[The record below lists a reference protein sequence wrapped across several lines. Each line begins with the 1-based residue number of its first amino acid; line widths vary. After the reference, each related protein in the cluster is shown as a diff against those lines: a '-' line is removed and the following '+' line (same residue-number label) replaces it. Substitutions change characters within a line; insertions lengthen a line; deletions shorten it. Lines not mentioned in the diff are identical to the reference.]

1 MIVPTSTV
9 SFLIRELLYY
19 LVERSVIILFAMAS
33 ETESN
38 TVLKLQADYFDL
50 FDLRIAKVLG
60 TGKSAEVV
68 LAVSNSFEGINRA
81 VKRFSLKK
89 KDLEKRNIS
98 LERAKK
104 LFYHEVKIV
113 RDLEHPNI
121 IGGSNGIECPGYLA
135 IAMDYCPRGNLAD
148 HLKRMNSGLID
159 RFFTGV
165 VAGVD
170 YIHSLR
176 IVHGDIKLQNI
187 FIDEKHRPVLG
198 DFGVSYQMPENKQYV
213 KTAGATMGY
222 FAPEVLKKVDS
233 VDPFKVSCSHYWI
246 IYTQSVCFNIQ

>member
-1 MIVPTSTV
+1 
-9 SFLIRELLYY
+9 
-19 LVERSVIILFAMAS
+19 MAS

-38 TVLKLQADYFDL
+38 TVLKLQTDYFDL

-68 LAVSNSFEGINRA
+68 LAVSNSYEGINRA
-81 VKRFSLKK
+81 VKRFSLEK

-121 IGGSNGIECPGYLA
+121 ISGFNGIECPGYLA
-135 IAMDYCPRGNLAD
+135 IAMDYCPLGNLAD

-187 FIDEKHRPVLG
+187 FIDEKHEPVLG
-198 DFGVSYQMPENKQYV
+198 DFGLSYQMPENKQYV

-222 FAPEVLKKVDS
+222 FAPEVLKNVES
-233 VDPFKVSCSHYWI
+233 VDPFKVSCPISELFILSLFVFVYLNFFFFIRLCHVNLFHLCHLY
-246 IYTQSVCFNIQ
+246 QG